1 MLCAEMC
8 GGIVSNGGPLSLTLL
23 TEVKLLKALLMTRLS
38 MMTRTKFATLLLG
51 LSCLS
56 SVFAQSGDI
65 RVTVNPGGAQ
75 IDRIFII
82 PGESE
87 GCSGGQ
93 LTSES
98 VVTIAEM
105 QLGQVYTIL
114 ERQYLDRVLEEQR
127 LGMSG
132 LVFQN
137 SAVDA
142 GRLQGSQGVVFCSV
156 GCIQSREVINLKLVD
171 CQEGVQQ
178 WNASGVNADI
188 FKLLS
193 TILDELDNAPAQLE
207 LKAQEEERE
216 RQLQEEAKALA
227 AQEAESA
234 QDADDKAFDCYDVNH
249 AGHTYELVRIGEDCW
264 FAENLRSDQYANGA
278 LIVRVTGV
286 KEWKSWSKSNDS
298 FTGAHCLH
306 EQSGKSDMYG
316 YLYNLHAVH
325 SPYGLCPTGWE
336 VPSADDWG
344 ALNWHLGGE
353 RVAGGKLKA
362 ASMNGNNSS
371 GFTALPA
378 GMKSSS
384 GEMEELD
391 FAGHWWASDAV
402 VKKKGNAIRMSKDEL
417 KSKPLSID
425 SSAGLSIRCKR
436 LVSK

>member
-1 MLCAEMC
+1 
-8 GGIVSNGGPLSLTLL
+8 
-23 TEVKLLKALLMTRLS
+23 VKLLKALLMTRQS
-38 MMTRTKFATLLLG
+38 MMTSTKFATLLLG

-56 SVFAQSGDI
+56 SLLAQTGDI
-65 RVTVNPGGAQ
+65 RVTVNPEGAQ

-98 VVTIAEM
+98 VVTLAEM

-216 RQLQEEAKALA
+216 RQIREEAKALA
-227 AQEAESA
+227 AQEADSA
-234 QDADDKAFDCYDVNH
+234 QDANDKAFDCYDVSH

-306 EQSGKSDMYG
+306 EQPGKSDIYG

-325 SPYGLCPTGWE
+325 SPYGLCPSGWE

-378 GMKSSS
+378 GIKSSS

-417 KSKPLSID
+417 KSKPLSIV
-425 SSAGLSIRCKR
+425 ANNGISIRCKR
-436 LVSK
+436 VSSE

>member
-1 MLCAEMC
+1 
-8 GGIVSNGGPLSLTLL
+8 
-23 TEVKLLKALLMTRLS
+23 
-38 MMTRTKFATLLLG
+38 MMTRTKLVALIIG

-56 SVFAQSGDI
+56 PAFAQTGDI
-65 RVTVNPGGAQ
+65 RVTVNPEGAQ

-98 VVTIAEM
+98 VVTLAEM

-114 ERQYLDRVLEEQR
+114 ERKYLDMVLEEQR

-142 GRLQGSQGVVFCSV
+142 GRLKGSQGVVFCSV

-193 TILDELDNAPAQLE
+193 TILDELNNAPAQLE
-207 LKAQEEERE
+207 LKSQQEDRE
-216 RQLQEEAKALA
+216 RQIREDAAALA
-227 AQEAESA
+227 AQEADSA
-234 QDADDKAFDCYDVNH
+234 QDADDRAFDCYDVSH
-249 AGHTYELVRIGEDCW
+249 GGHSYELIRIGDDCW

-298 FTGAHCLH
+298 FTGAYCLH
-306 EQSGKSDMYG
+306 DQPGKSDVYG

-325 SPYGLCPTGWE
+325 CTYGLCPTGWE
-336 VPSADDWG
+336 VPSAGEWA
-344 ALNWHLGGE
+344 ALSWDLGGE
-353 RVAGGKLKA
+353 RVAGSKLKSE
-362 ASMNGNNSS
+362 SMNGNNSS
-371 GFTALPA
+371 GFKALPA
-378 GMKSSS
+378 GLKSSS
-384 GEMEELD
+384 GEIEELE
-391 FAGHWWASDAV
+391 FSGHWWASDAI
-402 VKKKGNAIRMSKDEL
+402 VKKKGRAIRMSKDEL

-425 SSAGLSIRCKR
+425 ANSGISIRCKR
-436 LVSK
+436 VSSE

>member
-1 MLCAEMC
+1 ME
-8 GGIVSNGGPLSLTLL
+8 
-23 TEVKLLKALLMTRLS
+23 LLKELGMFGKTRV
-38 MMTRTKFATLLLG
+38 TRMKIFTLLLG
-51 LSCLS
+51 LSWMS
-56 SVFAQSGDI
+56 TVSAQTGDV
-65 RVTVNPGGAQ
+65 RVTVNPAGAQ

-87 GCSGGQ
+87 GCSGGE

-98 VVTIAEM
+98 VVTLAEM

-114 ERQYLDRVLEEQR
+114 ERKYLDRVLEEQR

-156 GCIQSREVINLKLVD
+156 GCIQSREIINIKLVD

-193 TILDELDNAPAQLE
+193 TILEELDNAPAQLE
-207 LKAQEEERE
+207 LKAQQEEIE
-216 RQLQEEAKALA
+216 RQKREEAEALA
-227 AQEAESA
+227 AQEADSA
-234 QDADDKAFDCYDVNH
+234 QDANDKAFDCYDLRH
-249 AGHTYELVRIGEDCW
+249 AGYTYELVRIGDDCW

-278 LIVRVTGV
+278 LIVRVTGA

-298 FTGAHCLH
+298 FTGAYCLH
-306 EQSGKSDMYG
+306 EQPGKSDSFG
-316 YLYNLHAVH
+316 YLYNVHAVH
-325 SPYGLCPTGWE
+325 STYGICPSGWI
-336 VPSADDWG
+336 VPSANDWG

-353 RVAGGKLKA
+353 RVAGGKLKSE
-362 ASMNGNNSS
+362 SMDGNNSS

-378 GMKSSS
+378 GIKSSS

-391 FAGHWWASDAV
+391 FAGYWWAADAV
-402 VKKKGNAIRMSKDEL
+402 AKKKGRAIRMSKNEL

-436 LVSK
+436 IISENREN